1 LKGALQA
8 VAATGRLRADVVDML
23 AHMLLAAMLE
33 VALVIARAPD
43 RKAALQ
49 NGEQAVDE
57 LLDRLVGA

>member
-1 LKGALQA
+1 MSLQA
-8 VAATGRLRADVVDML
+8 VAATGRLRADVVDVL

-49 NGEQAVDE
+49 NGEKAVDE